1 MDKKTIYVA
10 GPMRGYDNWN
20 YDAFNAAERMLE
32 SRGWR
37 VINPA
42 NLDSNY
48 EETAG
53 METTPEGF
61 NPDKNKDEHAVIRK
75 IMKRDCDV
83 VCDECD
89 AVYMLKGYGDSKG
102 AMTEMWLAKSLGL
115 DIFFEMNEGRNNDRD
130 CYPEFC
136 RSISVGG
143 KIPTTV
149 N

>member
-10 GPMRGYDNWN
+10 GPMRGYPDWN
-20 YDAFNAAERMLE
+20 YCAFNSTEKMLAD
-32 SRGWR
+32 RGWK

-42 NLDSNY
+42 SLDSNY

-53 METTPEGF
+53 METTPESF
-61 NPDKNKDEHAVIRK
+61 DPDKNEDEHAVIRK

-89 AVYMLKGYGDSKG
+89 AIFMLDGYRGSKG

-115 DIFFEMNEGRNNDRD
+115 DVYYEVNEGKNHVRD
-130 CYPEFC
+130 CYPENC

-143 KIPTTV
+143 KISTTID
-149 N
+149 